1 MSESGFDPSDIRL
14 DAGLGLRL
22 ERADETGAVLRFDP
36 TALASVD
43 ADIDFLH
50 GGALATCV
58 DSAAWYAVD
67 AARPAAGW
75 LVTDMRLDFLRLAR
89 VEPHLVRATVQRAG
103 RTLAVVDVEIAPEN
117 QPGRPVALGRVSL
130 LGRG

>member
-1 MSESGFDPSDIRL
+1 VGESGFDPSEVRL

-36 TALASVD
+36 TSLASVD
-43 ADIDFLH
+43 ADIVYLH

-67 AARPAAGW
+67 AARPDADW
-75 LVTDMRLDFLRLAR
+75 LVTDLRLDFLRLAR
-89 VEPHLVRATVQRAG
+89 VEPHVVRATVQRAG
-103 RTLAVVDVEIAPEN
+103 RTLAVVDVEIAPESE
-117 QPGRPVALGRVSL
+117 PGLPVALGRVSL